1 MKESIKNKKEYVKQS
16 MNLSDRIQYLRKAR
30 GISQEGLADQL
41 GVSRQAVSKWESEQ
55 SMPDLDKIIS
65 MSDYFE
71 VTTDYLLKGVEP
83 VVQKE
88 EEQSIK
94 HRRIASNICYQLS
107 LGFIGL
113 GIILSIILADF
124 LKISILLTPVLIVQG
139 VGLLVWGT
147 GRNLSEVRPS
157 FQVKLALIL
166 FLLFV
171 PLGFL
176 SNVLFPL
183 GKIFPYPTSLAASLT
198 FVTFYLILGVCISLF
213 LKKQDWKQ

>member
-1 MKESIKNKKEYVKQS
+1 

-71 VTTDYLLKGVEP
+71 VTTDYLLKGIEP

-88 EEQSIK
+88 EEQSIR

-107 LGFIGL
+107 LGFVGL

-124 LKISILLTPVLIVQG
+124 LKISVLLTPVLIVQG

-176 SNVLFPL
+176 SNILFPM

>member
-1 MKESIKNKKEYVKQS
+1 

-65 MSDYFE
+65 MSDYFA
-71 VTTDYLLKGVEP
+71 VTTDYLLKGIEP

-166 FLLFV
+166 FLIFV

>member
-1 MKESIKNKKEYVKQS
+1 
-16 MNLSDRIQYLRKAR
+16 MNLSDRIQYLRKSR

-71 VTTDYLLKGVEP
+71 VTTDYLLKGIEP

-166 FLLFV
+166 FLIFV

>member
-1 MKESIKNKKEYVKQS
+1 

-71 VTTDYLLKGVEP
+71 VTTDYLLKGIEP

-88 EEQSIK
+88 EEQSIE

-107 LGFIGL
+107 LALAGL

-124 LKISILLTPVLIVQG
+124 LKISVLLTPVLIVQG

-147 GRNLSEVRPS
+147 GHNLSEVRPS

-213 LKKQDWKQ
+213 LKKQRLEAVKESR

>member
-1 MKESIKNKKEYVKQS
+1 

-65 MSDYFE
+65 MSDYFA
-71 VTTDYLLKGVEP
+71 VTTDYLLKGIEP

-124 LKISILLTPVLIVQG
+124 LKISVLLTPVLIVQG

>member
-1 MKESIKNKKEYVKQS
+1 

-65 MSDYFE
+65 MSDYVA
-71 VTTDYLLKGVEP
+71 VTTDYLLKGIEP

>member
-1 MKESIKNKKEYVKQS
+1 

-30 GISQEGLADQL
+30 SISQEGLADQL

-71 VTTDYLLKGVEP
+71 VTTDYLLKGIEP

-88 EEQSIK
+88 EEQSIE

-107 LGFIGL
+107 LGFVGL

-124 LKISILLTPVLIVQG
+124 LKISVLLTPVLIVQG

-147 GRNLSEVRPS
+147 GRNLSEIRPS

>member
-1 MKESIKNKKEYVKQS
+1 

-41 GVSRQAVSKWESEQ
+41 GVSRQAVSKWEGEQ

-71 VTTDYLLKGVEP
+71 VTTDYLLKGIEP

-107 LGFIGL
+107 LAFIGL

-176 SNVLFPL
+176 SNILFPL

>member
-1 MKESIKNKKEYVKQS
+1 

-71 VTTDYLLKGVEP
+71 VTTDYLLKGAEP

-183 GKIFPYPTSLAASLT
+183 GKIFPYRTSLAASLT

>member
-1 MKESIKNKKEYVKQS
+1 

-65 MSDYFE
+65 MSDYFA
-71 VTTDYLLKGVEP
+71 VTTDYLLKGMEP

-124 LKISILLTPVLIVQG
+124 LKISVLLTPVLIVQG

-176 SNVLFPL
+176 SNILFPL

>member
-1 MKESIKNKKEYVKQS
+1 
-16 MNLSDRIQYLRKAR
+16 MNLSDRIQYLRKVR
-30 GISQEGLADQL
+30 GISQEGLAEKL

-71 VTTDYLLKGVEP
+71 VTTDYLLKGIEP

-107 LGFIGL
+107 LGFVGL

-166 FLLFV
+166 FLFFV

>member
-1 MKESIKNKKEYVKQS
+1 

-176 SNVLFPL
+176 SNILFPM

>member
-1 MKESIKNKKEYVKQS
+1 

-71 VTTDYLLKGVEP
+71 VTTDYLLKGIEP

-94 HRRIASNICYQLS
+94 YRRIASNICYQLS
-107 LGFIGL
+107 LGFVGL

-213 LKKQDWKQ
+213 LKKQRLEAVKESR

>member
-1 MKESIKNKKEYVKQS
+1 

-71 VTTDYLLKGVEP
+71 VTTDYLLKGIEP

-88 EEQSIK
+88 EEQSIR

>member
-1 MKESIKNKKEYVKQS
+1 
-16 MNLSDRIQYLRKAR
+16 MNLSDRIQYLRKVR
-30 GISQEGLADQL
+30 GISQEGLAEKL

-71 VTTDYLLKGVEP
+71 VTTDYLLKGIEP

-107 LGFIGL
+107 LGFVGL

-157 FQVKLALIL
+157 FQVKLALNL

>member
-1 MKESIKNKKEYVKQS
+1 
-16 MNLSDRIQYLRKAR
+16 MNLSDRIQYLRKVR
-30 GISQEGLADQL
+30 GISQEVLADQL

-176 SNVLFPL
+176 SNILFPL

>member
-1 MKESIKNKKEYVKQS
+1 

-30 GISQEGLADQL
+30 GISQEGLADQI

-65 MSDYFE
+65 MSDYFA
-71 VTTDYLLKGVEP
+71 VTTDYLLKGIEP

-139 VGLLVWGT
+139 VGLLVWGM

-176 SNVLFPL
+176 SNVLFPM

>member
-1 MKESIKNKKEYVKQS
+1 

-65 MSDYFE
+65 MSDYFA
-71 VTTDYLLKGVEP
+71 VTTDYLLKGIEP

-124 LKISILLTPVLIVQG
+124 LKISVLLTPVLIVQG

-166 FLLFV
+166 FLRFV

>member
-1 MKESIKNKKEYVKQS
+1 

-71 VTTDYLLKGVEP
+71 VTTDYLLKGIEP

-107 LGFIGL
+107 LGFVGL

-213 LKKQDWKQ
+213 LKKQGWKQ

>member
-1 MKESIKNKKEYVKQS
+1 

-71 VTTDYLLKGVEP
+71 VTTDYLLKGIEP

-94 HRRIASNICYQLS
+94 HRRMASNICYLLS
-107 LGFIGL
+107 LGLVGL

-176 SNVLFPL
+176 SNVLFPM

>member
-1 MKESIKNKKEYVKQS
+1 
-16 MNLSDRIQYLRKAR
+16 MNLSDRIQYLRKVR

-176 SNVLFPL
+176 SNILFPM

>member
-1 MKESIKNKKEYVKQS
+1 
-16 MNLSDRIQYLRKAR
+16 MNLSDRIQYLRKVR
-30 GISQEGLADQL
+30 GISQEGLAEKL

-65 MSDYFE
+65 MSDYFA
-71 VTTDYLLKGVEP
+71 VTTDYLLKGIEP

>member
-1 MKESIKNKKEYVKQS
+1 

-30 GISQEGLADQL
+30 GISQEGLAEQL

-71 VTTDYLLKGVEP
+71 VTTDYLLKGIEP

-107 LGFIGL
+107 LGFVGL

>member
-1 MKESIKNKKEYVKQS
+1 

-71 VTTDYLLKGVEP
+71 VTTDYLLKGIEP

-107 LGFIGL
+107 LGFVGL

-157 FQVKLALIL
+157 FQVKLVLIL

>member
-1 MKESIKNKKEYVKQS
+1 

-71 VTTDYLLKGVEP
+71 VTTDYLLKGIEP

-107 LGFIGL
+107 LGFVGL

-124 LKISILLTPVLIVQG
+124 LKISVLLTPVLIVQG

>member
-1 MKESIKNKKEYVKQS
+1 

-71 VTTDYLLKGVEP
+71 VTTDYLLKGIEP

-94 HRRIASNICYQLS
+94 HRRMASNICYQLS
-107 LGFIGL
+107 LGFVGL

-124 LKISILLTPVLIVQG
+124 LKISVLLTPVLIVQG

>member
-1 MKESIKNKKEYVKQS
+1 

-30 GISQEGLADQL
+30 GISQEGLADQF

-65 MSDYFE
+65 MSDYFA
-71 VTTDYLLKGVEP
+71 VTTDYLLKGSEAVVE
-83 VVQKE
+83 KE

-124 LKISILLTPVLIVQG
+124 LKISVLLTPVLIVQG

>member
-1 MKESIKNKKEYVKQS
+1 
-16 MNLSDRIQYLRKAR
+16 MNLSDRIQYLRKVR
-30 GISQEGLADQL
+30 GISQEGLAEQL

-71 VTTDYLLKGVEP
+71 VTTDYLLKGIEP

>member
-1 MKESIKNKKEYVKQS
+1 
-16 MNLSDRIQYLRKAR
+16 MNLSDRIQYLRKVR

-71 VTTDYLLKGVEP
+71 VTTDYLLKGIEP

-166 FLLFV
+166 FLIFV

-176 SNVLFPL
+176 SNILFPL

>member
-1 MKESIKNKKEYVKQS
+1 

-30 GISQEGLADQL
+30 GISQEGLADQI

>member
-1 MKESIKNKKEYVKQS
+1 
-16 MNLSDRIQYLRKAR
+16 MNLSDRIQYLRKVR
-30 GISQEGLADQL
+30 GISQEGLAEKL

-71 VTTDYLLKGVEP
+71 VTTDYLLKGIEP

-107 LGFIGL
+107 LGFVGL

-176 SNVLFPL
+176 SNILFPL

>member
-1 MKESIKNKKEYVKQS
+1 

-71 VTTDYLLKGVEP
+71 VTTDYLLKGIEP

-107 LGFIGL
+107 LGFVGL

-176 SNVLFPL
+176 SNVLFPM

>member
-1 MKESIKNKKEYVKQS
+1 
-16 MNLSDRIQYLRKAR
+16 MNLSDRIQYLRKVR
-30 GISQEGLADQL
+30 GISQEGLAEKL

-71 VTTDYLLKGVEP
+71 VTTDYLLKGIEP

-88 EEQSIK
+88 EEQSIE

-107 LGFIGL
+107 LCLVGL

-124 LKISILLTPVLIVQG
+124 LKVSVLLTPVLIVQG

-147 GRNLSEVRPS
+147 GHNLSEVRPS

-176 SNVLFPL
+176 SNVLFPM
-183 GKIFPYPTSLAASLT
+183 GKIFPYPTSLAASLA

>member
-1 MKESIKNKKEYVKQS
+1 

-71 VTTDYLLKGVEP
+71 VTTDYLLKGMEP

-176 SNVLFPL
+176 SNILFPL

-213 LKKQDWKQ
+213 LKSKIGSSERKPIKRF

>member
-1 MKESIKNKKEYVKQS
+1 

-65 MSDYFE
+65 MSDYFA
-71 VTTDYLLKGVEP
+71 VTTDYLLKGIEP

-107 LGFIGL
+107 LGFVGL

-124 LKISILLTPVLIVQG
+124 LKISVLLTPVLIVQG

>member
-1 MKESIKNKKEYVKQS
+1 
-16 MNLSDRIQYLRKAR
+16 MNLSDRIQYLRKVR
-30 GISQEGLADQL
+30 GISQEGLAEQL

-71 VTTDYLLKGVEP
+71 VTTDYLLKGIEP

-107 LGFIGL
+107 LGFVGL

>member
-1 MKESIKNKKEYVKQS
+1 

-71 VTTDYLLKGVEP
+71 VTTDYLLKGIEP

-166 FLLFV
+166 FLFFV

>member
-1 MKESIKNKKEYVKQS
+1 
-16 MNLSDRIQYLRKAR
+16 MNLSDRIQYLRKVR

-71 VTTDYLLKGVEP
+71 VTTDYLLKGMEP

-166 FLLFV
+166 FLIFV

>member
-1 MKESIKNKKEYVKQS
+1 

-41 GVSRQAVSKWESEQ
+41 GVSRQAVSKWGSEQ

-65 MSDYFE
+65 MSDYFA
-71 VTTDYLLKGVEP
+71 VTTDYLLKGMEP

-157 FQVKLALIL
+157 SQVKLALIL

-176 SNVLFPL
+176 SNILFPL

>member
-1 MKESIKNKKEYVKQS
+1 

-71 VTTDYLLKGVEP
+71 VTTDYLLKGIEP

-88 EEQSIK
+88 EEQSIE